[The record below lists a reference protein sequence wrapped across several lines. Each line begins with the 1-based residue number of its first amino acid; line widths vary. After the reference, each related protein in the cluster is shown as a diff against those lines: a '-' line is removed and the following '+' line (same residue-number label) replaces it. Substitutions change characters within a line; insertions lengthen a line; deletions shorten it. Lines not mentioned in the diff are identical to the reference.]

1 LRAFDREEEI
11 AMKKLVLGSVLM
23 AAAACASQP
32 PPAMTAAQQ
41 SDFQK
46 AIAGRTPGRPQICVP
61 MMQLRGNKSYGEGI
75 IVFEGATSSTVYVN
89 RPPNGC
95 PELRWDRAL
104 RTRTTSAQLC
114 SNDIV
119 TVFDPTSGM
128 QYGSCSLGEFVEYR
142 RR

>member
-1 LRAFDREEEI
+1 
-11 AMKKLVLGSVLM
+11 MKKLVLGSLLM

-46 AIAGRTPGRPQICVP
+46 VIAGRTPGPPQTCVS
-61 MMQLRGNKSYGEGI
+61 QQLLRGNKTYGEGV
-75 IVFEGATSSTVYVN
+75 IVFEGPTRGSPIYVN
-89 RPPNGC
+89 RPPAGC

-104 RTRTTSAQLC
+104 RTRTTSTQLC

-119 TVFDPTSGM
+119 TVFDPVSHID
-128 QYGSCSLGEFVEYR
+128 YGSCSLGEFVPYR
-142 RR
+142 KS